1 MCYSQENGQAKTI
14 SPSKLSEIL
23 NVSKP
28 QAIPCWSLNALLE
41 LLGDGNWNIT
51 HTIGLENLITI
62 TYKFWDTV
70 IVKHGKDLIDVV
82 VDLICEVY
90 KKRG

>member
-1 MCYSQENGQAKTI
+1 MKKCTDFENRK
-14 SPSKLSEIL
+14 KLSEVINPKTTDL
-23 NVSKP
+23 EDGN
-28 QAIPCWSLNALLE
+28 WSLPTLLE

-51 HTIGLENLITI
+51 HTIGLENPITI

-70 IVKHGKDLIDVV
+70 IVKHGEDLIDVV